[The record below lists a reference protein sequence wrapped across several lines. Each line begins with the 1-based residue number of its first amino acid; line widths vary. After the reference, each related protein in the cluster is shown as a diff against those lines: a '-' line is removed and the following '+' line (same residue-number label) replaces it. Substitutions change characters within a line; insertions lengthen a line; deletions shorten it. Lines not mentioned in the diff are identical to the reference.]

1 MYFYCHFL
9 MAGENA
15 MTVPSALS
23 AALVLLFACTA
34 DHAIAGKPL
43 DKEFLRGFMSG
54 EYELIGRKPDSAVTY
69 TGHVTLREE
78 SDTLHVTRII
88 DGKTTNTT
96 MRFETIGG
104 TDHIP
109 VARMQFTLDGV
120 EYEATYMWSSDPDNY
135 PRFTGYIYR
144 PGNRTKS
151 PGLEALFPI
160 HK

>member
-1 MYFYCHFL
+1 MIT
-9 MAGENA
+9 A
-15 MTVPSALS
+15 TSAIG

-34 DHAIAGKPL
+34 QHAAASKAL
-43 DKEFLRGFMSG
+43 DRKFLRGFVSG
-54 EYELIGRKPDSAVTY
+54 EYELVGRKPDSTATY

-78 SDTLHVTRII
+78 SDTLHVIRTI
-88 DGKTTNTT
+88 DGKTTQAT

-104 TDHIP
+104 ADRIP
-109 VARMQFTLDGV
+109 VARMQVTLDGI
-120 EYEATYMWSSDPDNY
+120 EYEATYMWSSDADNY

-144 PGNRTKS
+144 AGNQTKS

>member
-1 MYFYCHFL
+1 VIT
-9 MAGENA
+9 A
-15 MTVPSALS
+15 TSAIGP
-23 AALVLLFACTA
+23 ALVLLFACTTH
-34 DHAIAGKPL
+34 HAAAGKPL
-43 DKEFLRGFMSG
+43 DRKFLRGFMSG
-54 EYELIGRKPDSAVTY
+54 EYEFIGRKPDSTATY

-78 SDTLHVTRII
+78 SDTLYVTRII
-88 DGKTTNTT
+88 DRKTTKAT
-96 MRFETIGG
+96 MRFETVGG
-104 TDHIP
+104 TDRIP

-135 PRFTGYIYR
+135 PRFSGYIYR